1 VTRKGSWFFLSCLAV
16 CALLLASCGSSNGTS
31 GTTTNAVS
39 GKTTTTTAAA
49 ATTGANGVILTV
61 TYGSVVQ
68 TLTINQVEALT
79 PMQDMGGQKS
89 ANGTVAIYQGAKLTD
104 VIKGTGSFPGVEP
117 GGLVAGQSVTV
128 TGAGGKSVTF
138 TYDQITN
145 GNFTT
150 YDASGNVTTP
160 AAGLASTPVIGIAYM
175 VSGNMLSNG
184 SPGPLELGILYGQP
198 LFTDSSYWIPS
209 VYQITI
215 TGP

>member
-1 VTRKGSWFFLSCLAV
+1 MAV
-16 CALLLASCGSSNGTS
+16 CVVLFASCGSANSTS
-31 GTTTNAVS
+31 GTTTNATS
-39 GKTTTTTAAA
+39 GSTT
-49 ATTGANGVILTV
+49 TTGANGVVLTV

-89 ANGTVAIYQGAKLTD
+89 TNGTVAIYQGAKLTD

-145 GNFTT
+145 GGFTT

-160 AAGLASTPVIGIAYM
+160 AASLASTPVIGIAYM

-184 SPGPLELGILYGQP
+184 SPGPLELGILFGQP

-209 VYQITI
+209 VYQITV

>member
-1 VTRKGSWFFLSCLAV
+1 VTRNGSWFFLSCLAV
-16 CALLLASCGSSNGTS
+16 CVVLFASCGSANSTS
-31 GTTTNAVS
+31 GTTTNATS
-39 GKTTTTTAAA
+39 GSTT
-49 ATTGANGVILTV
+49 TTGANGVVLTV

-89 ANGTVAIYQGAKLTD
+89 TNGTVAIYQGAKLTD

-145 GNFTT
+145 GGFTT

-160 AAGLASTPVIGIAYM
+160 AASLASTPVIGIAYM

-184 SPGPLELGILYGQP
+184 SPGPLELGILFGQP

-209 VYQITI
+209 VYQITV

>member
-1 VTRKGSWFFLSCLAV
+1 VKRKSLWFALSLLMVSAV
-16 CALLLASCGSSNGTS
+16 FLASCGSATGTS
-31 GTTTNAVS
+31 GTTTKTSS
-39 GKTTTTTAAA
+39 GTTT
-49 ATTGANGVILTV
+49 TTGANGVILTV

-68 TLTINQVEALT
+68 TLTINNVEALT

-89 ANGTVAIYQGAKLTD
+89 ASGTVAIYQGAKLSD

-117 GGLVAGQSVTV
+117 GGLTPGQSVTV

-145 GNFTT
+145 GSFTT
-150 YDASGNVTTP
+150 YDSSGNVTTP
-160 AAGLASTPVIGIAYM
+160 AGGLASTPVIGLAYM

-184 SPGPLELGILYGQP
+184 PPGPLELGILYGQQ
-198 LFTDSSYWIPS
+198 LFTDSSYWITS
-209 VYQITI
+209 VNQITV

>member
-1 VTRKGSWFFLSCLAV
+1 VKRKSIWLTLSFLVV
-16 CALLLASCGSSNGTS
+16 CAVLLASCGSSNSTS
-31 GTTTNAVS
+31 NTTNTAS
-39 GKTTTTTAAA
+39 GPT

-68 TLTINQVEALT
+68 TLTINNVEALT

-89 ANGTVAIYQGAKLTD
+89 ASGTVAIYQGAKLSD

-117 GGLVAGQSVTV
+117 GGLTQGQSVTV
-128 TGAGGKSVTF
+128 TGAAGKSVTF

-145 GNFTT
+145 GSFPT
-150 YDASGNVTTP
+150 YDSSGNVTTP
-160 AAGLASTPVIGIAYM
+160 VVSLASTPVIGLAYM

-184 SPGPLELGILYGQP
+184 APGPLELGILYGQA

-209 VYQITI
+209 VNQITV

>member
-1 VTRKGSWFFLSCLAV
+1 LAV
-16 CALLLASCGSSNGTS
+16 CAVLFASCGSANSTS
-31 GTTTNAVS
+31 GTTTNATS
-39 GKTTTTTAAA
+39 GSTT
-49 ATTGANGVILTV
+49 TTGANGVVLTV

-145 GNFTT
+145 GGFTT

-160 AAGLASTPVIGIAYM
+160 AASLASTPVIGIAYM

-184 SPGPLELGILYGQP
+184 SPGPLELGILFGQP

-209 VYQITI
+209 VYQITV

>member
-1 VTRKGSWFFLSCLAV
+1 MTRNGSWFFLSCLAV
-16 CALLLASCGSSNGTS
+16 CVVLFASCGSANSTS
-31 GTTTNAVS
+31 GTTTNATS
-39 GKTTTTTAAA
+39 GSTT
-49 ATTGANGVILTV
+49 TTGANGVVLTV

-89 ANGTVAIYQGAKLTD
+89 TNGTVAIYQGAKLTD

-145 GNFTT
+145 GGFTT

-160 AAGLASTPVIGIAYM
+160 AASLASTPVIGIAYM

-184 SPGPLELGILYGQP
+184 SPGPLELGILFGQP

-209 VYQITI
+209 VYQITV

>member
-1 VTRKGSWFFLSCLAV
+1 MKRKGLWLVLTLVLIISVF
-16 CALLLASCGSSNGTS
+16 LASCGSATGTS
-31 GTTTNAVS
+31 GTPTKTAS
-39 GKTTTTTAAA
+39 GTTT
-49 ATTGANGVILTV
+49 TTGANGVILTV

-68 TLTINQVEALT
+68 TLTINNVEALT

-89 ANGTVAIYQGAKLTD
+89 ASGTIARYGGAKLTD
-104 VIKGTGSFPGVEP
+104 VITGTGSFPGVEP
-117 GGLVAGQSVTV
+117 GGITPGQSVTV

-145 GNFTT
+145 GSFPT
-150 YDASGNVTTP
+150 YDSTGNVTTP
-160 AAGLASTPVIGIAYM
+160 AGGLASTPVIGLAYM

-184 SPGPLELGILYGQP
+184 PPGPLELGILYGQQ

-209 VYQITI
+209 VNQITV

>member
-1 VTRKGSWFFLSCLAV
+1 VKRKSLWFALSLLMVSAV
-16 CALLLASCGSSNGTS
+16 FLASCGSATGTS
-31 GTTTNAVS
+31 GTTTKTSS
-39 GKTTTTTAAA
+39 GTTT
-49 ATTGANGVILTV
+49 TTGANGVILTV

-68 TLTINQVEALT
+68 TLTINNVEALT

-89 ANGTVAIYQGAKLTD
+89 ASGTVALYQGAKLSD

-117 GGLVAGQSVTV
+117 GGLIPGQSVTV

-138 TYDQITN
+138 TYDQITD
-145 GNFTT
+145 GSFPT

-160 AAGLASTPVIGIAYM
+160 LAGIASTPVIGLAYM

-184 SPGPLELGILYGQP
+184 PPGPLELGILYGQQ
-198 LFTDSSYWIPS
+198 LFTDSSYWITS
-209 VYQITI
+209 VNQITV

>member
-1 VTRKGSWFFLSCLAV
+1 MKRKSIWLTLSFLVV
-16 CALLLASCGSSNGTS
+16 CAVLLASCGSSNSTSNTTNTAS
-31 GTTTNAVS
+31 GTT
-39 GKTTTTTAAA
+39 

-68 TLTINQVEALT
+68 TLTINNVEALT

-89 ANGTVAIYQGAKLTD
+89 ASGTVAIYQGAKLSD

-117 GGLVAGQSVTV
+117 GGLTPGQSVTV

-145 GNFTT
+145 GSFTT
-150 YDASGNVTTP
+150 YDSSGNVTTP
-160 AAGLASTPVIGIAYM
+160 AGGLASTPVIGLAYM

-184 SPGPLELGILYGQP
+184 PPGPLELGILYGQQ
-198 LFTDSSYWIPS
+198 LFTDSSYWITS
-209 VYQITI
+209 VNQITV

>member
-1 VTRKGSWFFLSCLAV
+1 MKRKSIWLTLSFLVV
-16 CALLLASCGSSNGTS
+16 CAVLLASCGSSNSTSNTTNTAS
-31 GTTTNAVS
+31 GTT
-39 GKTTTTTAAA
+39 

-68 TLTINQVEALT
+68 TLTINNVEALT

-89 ANGTVAIYQGAKLTD
+89 ASGTVAIYQGAKLSD

-117 GGLVAGQSVTV
+117 GGLTQGQSVTV
-128 TGAGGKSVTF
+128 TGAAGKSVTF

-145 GNFTT
+145 GSFPT
-150 YDASGNVTTP
+150 YDSSGNVTTP
-160 AAGLASTPVIGIAYM
+160 VVSLASTPVIGLAYM

-184 SPGPLELGILYGQP
+184 APGPLELGILYGQA

-209 VYQITI
+209 VNQITV

>member
-1 VTRKGSWFFLSCLAV
+1 VKRKSIWLTLSFLVV
-16 CALLLASCGSSNGTS
+16 CAVLLASCGSSNSTSNTTNTAS
-31 GTTTNAVS
+31 GTT
-39 GKTTTTTAAA
+39 

-68 TLTINQVEALT
+68 TLTINNVEALT

-89 ANGTVAIYQGAKLTD
+89 ASGTVAIYQGAKLSD

-117 GGLVAGQSVTV
+117 GGLTPGQSVTV
-128 TGAGGKSVTF
+128 TGAAGKSVTF

-145 GNFTT
+145 GSFPT
-150 YDASGNVTTP
+150 YDSSGNVTTP
-160 AAGLASTPVIGIAYM
+160 VVSLASTPVIGLAYM

-184 SPGPLELGILYGQP
+184 APGPLELGILYGQA
-198 LFTDSSYWIPS
+198 LFTDASYWIPS
-209 VYQITI
+209 VNQITV

>member
-1 VTRKGSWFFLSCLAV
+1 VKRKSIWLTLSFLVV
-16 CALLLASCGSSNGTS
+16 CAVLLASCGSSNSTSNTTNTAS
-31 GTTTNAVS
+31 GTT
-39 GKTTTTTAAA
+39 

-68 TLTINQVEALT
+68 TLTINNVEALT

-89 ANGTVAIYQGAKLTD
+89 ASGTVAIYQGAKLSD

-117 GGLVAGQSVTV
+117 GGLTPGQSVTV
-128 TGAGGKSVTF
+128 TGAAGKSVTF

-145 GNFTT
+145 GSFPT
-150 YDASGNVTTP
+150 YDSSGNVTTP
-160 AAGLASTPVIGIAYM
+160 VVSLASTPVIGLAYM

-184 SPGPLELGILYGQP
+184 APGPLELGILYGQA

-209 VYQITI
+209 VNQITV

>member
-1 VTRKGSWFFLSCLAV
+1 VKRKSIWLTLSFLVV
-16 CALLLASCGSSNGTS
+16 CAVLLASCGSSNSTSNTTNTAS
-31 GTTTNAVS
+31 GTT
-39 GKTTTTTAAA
+39 

-68 TLTINQVEALT
+68 TLTINNVEALT

-89 ANGTVAIYQGAKLTD
+89 ASGTVAIYQGAKLSD

-117 GGLVAGQSVTV
+117 GGLTQGQSVTV
-128 TGAGGKSVTF
+128 TGAAGKSVTF

-145 GNFTT
+145 GSFPT
-150 YDASGNVTTP
+150 YDSSGNVTTP
-160 AAGLASTPVIGIAYM
+160 VVSLASTPVIGLAYM

-184 SPGPLELGILYGQP
+184 APGPLELGILYGQA

-209 VYQITI
+209 VNQITV

>member
-1 VTRKGSWFFLSCLAV
+1 VTRNGSWFFLSCLAV
-16 CALLLASCGSSNGTS
+16 CAVLFASCGSANSTS
-31 GTTTNAVS
+31 GTTTNATS
-39 GKTTTTTAAA
+39 GSTT
-49 ATTGANGVILTV
+49 TTGANGVVLTV

-145 GNFTT
+145 GGFTT

-160 AAGLASTPVIGIAYM
+160 AASLASTPVIGIAYM

-184 SPGPLELGILYGQP
+184 SPGPLELGILFGQP

-209 VYQITI
+209 VYQITV

>member
-1 VTRKGSWFFLSCLAV
+1 VKRKSIWLTLSFLVV
-16 CALLLASCGSSNGTS
+16 CAVLLASCGSSNSTS
-31 GTTTNAVS
+31 NTTNTAS
-39 GKTTTTTAAA
+39 GPT

-68 TLTINQVEALT
+68 TLTINNVEALT

-89 ANGTVAIYQGAKLTD
+89 ASGTVAIYQGAKLSD

-117 GGLVAGQSVTV
+117 GGLTQGQSVTV
-128 TGAGGKSVTF
+128 TGAAGKSVTF

-145 GNFTT
+145 GSFPT
-150 YDASGNVTTP
+150 YDSSGNVTTP
-160 AAGLASTPVIGIAYM
+160 VVSLASTPVIGLAYM

-184 SPGPLELGILYGQP
+184 APGPLELGILYGQA
-198 LFTDSSYWIPS
+198 LFTDASYWIPS
-209 VYQITI
+209 VNQITV

>member
-1 VTRKGSWFFLSCLAV
+1 MVAAV
-16 CALLLASCGSSNGTS
+16 FLASCGSAGGTS
-31 GTTTNAVS
+31 GTTT
-39 GKTTTTTAAA
+39 KTAPGTTV
-49 ATTGANGVILTV
+49 TTGANGVILTV

-68 TLTINQVEALT
+68 TLTINNVEALT

-89 ANGTVAIYQGAKLTD
+89 ANGTVAIYQGVKLSD

-117 GGLVAGQSVTV
+117 GGLTPGQSVTV

-145 GNFTT
+145 GSFPT
-150 YDASGNVTTP
+150 YDASGNATTP
-160 AAGLASTPVIGIAYM
+160 AAGLATTPVIGLAYM

-184 SPGPLELGILYGQP
+184 PPGPLELGILYGQA

-209 VYQITI
+209 VNQITV

>member
-1 VTRKGSWFFLSCLAV
+1 MKRKSIWLTMSLLVV
-16 CALLLASCGSSNGTS
+16 CAVLLASCGSSNTTS
-31 GTTTNAVS
+31 NSTTKTAVGTT
-39 GKTTTTTAAA
+39 
-49 ATTGANGVILTV
+49 TTGANGVILTV

-68 TLTINQVEALT
+68 TLTINNVEALT

-89 ANGTVAIYQGAKLTD
+89 ASGNVAIYQGSKLSD

-117 GGLVAGQSVTV
+117 GGLIPGQSVTV

-145 GNFTT
+145 GSFTT
-150 YDASGNVTTP
+150 YDSSGNVTTP
-160 AAGLASTPVIGIAYM
+160 AAGLASTPVIGLAYS

-184 SPGPLELGILYGQP
+184 APGPLELGILYGGP

-209 VYQITI
+209 VNQII
-215 TGP
+215 VTGP

>member
-1 VTRKGSWFFLSCLAV
+1 
-16 CALLLASCGSSNGTS
+16 
-31 GTTTNAVS
+31 
-39 GKTTTTTAAA
+39 
-49 ATTGANGVILTV
+49 
-61 TYGSVVQ
+61 
-68 TLTINQVEALT
+68 
-79 PMQDMGGQKS
+79 MQDMGGQKS
-89 ANGTVAIYQGAKLTD
+89 TNGTVAIYQGAKLTD

-145 GNFTT
+145 GGFTT

-160 AAGLASTPVIGIAYM
+160 AASLASTPVIGIAYM

-184 SPGPLELGILYGQP
+184 SPGPLELGILFGQP

-209 VYQITI
+209 VYQITV

>member
-1 VTRKGSWFFLSCLAV
+1 MKRKSIWLTLSFLVV
-16 CALLLASCGSSNGTS
+16 CAVLLASCGSSNSTSNTTNTAS
-31 GTTTNAVS
+31 GTT
-39 GKTTTTTAAA
+39 

-68 TLTINQVEALT
+68 TLTINNVEALT

-89 ANGTVAIYQGAKLTD
+89 ASGTVAIYQGAKLSD

-117 GGLVAGQSVTV
+117 GGLTQGQSVTV
-128 TGAGGKSVTF
+128 TGAAGKSVTF

-145 GNFTT
+145 GSFPT
-150 YDASGNVTTP
+150 YDSSGNVTTP
-160 AAGLASTPVIGIAYM
+160 VVSLASTPVIGLAYM

-184 SPGPLELGILYGQP
+184 APGPLELGILYGQA
-198 LFTDSSYWIPS
+198 LFTDASYWIPS
-209 VYQITI
+209 VNQITV

>member
-1 VTRKGSWFFLSCLAV
+1 MKRKSIWLTLSFLVV
-16 CALLLASCGSSNGTS
+16 CAVLLASCGSSNSTS
-31 GTTTNAVS
+31 NTTNTAS
-39 GKTTTTTAAA
+39 GPT

-68 TLTINQVEALT
+68 TLTINNVEALT

-89 ANGTVAIYQGAKLTD
+89 ASGTVAIYQGAKLSD

-117 GGLVAGQSVTV
+117 GGLTQGQSVTV
-128 TGAGGKSVTF
+128 TGAAGKSVTF

-145 GNFTT
+145 GSFPT
-150 YDASGNVTTP
+150 YDSSGNVTTP
-160 AAGLASTPVIGIAYM
+160 VVSLASTPVIGLAYM

-184 SPGPLELGILYGQP
+184 APGPLELGILYGQA

-209 VYQITI
+209 VNQITV

>member
-1 VTRKGSWFFLSCLAV
+1 VKRKSLWFALSLLMVSAV
-16 CALLLASCGSSNGTS
+16 FLASCGSATGTS
-31 GTTTNAVS
+31 GTTTKTSS
-39 GKTTTTTAAA
+39 GTTT
-49 ATTGANGVILTV
+49 TTGANGVILTV

-68 TLTINQVEALT
+68 TLTINNVEALT

-89 ANGTVAIYQGAKLTD
+89 ASGTVAIYQGAKLSD

-117 GGLVAGQSVTV
+117 GGLTQGQSVTV
-128 TGAGGKSVTF
+128 TGAAGKSVTF

-145 GNFTT
+145 GSFPT
-150 YDASGNVTTP
+150 YDSSGNVTTP
-160 AAGLASTPVIGIAYM
+160 VVSLASTPVIGLAYM

-184 SPGPLELGILYGQP
+184 APGPLELGILYGQA

-209 VYQITI
+209 VNQITV

>member
-1 VTRKGSWFFLSCLAV
+1 VKRKSIWLTLSFLVV
-16 CALLLASCGSSNGTS
+16 CAVLLASCGSSNSTSNTTNTAS
-31 GTTTNAVS
+31 GTT
-39 GKTTTTTAAA
+39 

-68 TLTINQVEALT
+68 TLTINNVEKLT

-89 ANGTVAIYQGAKLTD
+89 ASGTVAIYQGAKLSD

-117 GGLVAGQSVTV
+117 GGLTQGQSVTV
-128 TGAGGKSVTF
+128 TGAAGKSVTF

-145 GNFTT
+145 GSFPT
-150 YDASGNVTTP
+150 YDSSGNVTTP
-160 AAGLASTPVIGIAYM
+160 VVSLASTPVIGLAYM

-184 SPGPLELGILYGQP
+184 APGPLELGILYGQA

-209 VYQITI
+209 VNQITV

>member
-1 VTRKGSWFFLSCLAV
+1 MKRKSIWLTLSFLVV
-16 CALLLASCGSSNGTS
+16 CAVLLASCGSSNSTS
-31 GTTTNAVS
+31 NTTNTAS
-39 GKTTTTTAAA
+39 GPT

-68 TLTINQVEALT
+68 TLTINNVEALT

-89 ANGTVAIYQGAKLTD
+89 ASGTVAIYQGAKLSD

-117 GGLVAGQSVTV
+117 GGLTPGQSVTV
-128 TGAGGKSVTF
+128 TGAAGKSVTF

-145 GNFTT
+145 GSFPT
-150 YDASGNVTTP
+150 YDSSGNVTTP
-160 AAGLASTPVIGIAYM
+160 VVSLASTPVIGLAYM

-184 SPGPLELGILYGQP
+184 APGPLELGILYGQA

-209 VYQITI
+209 VNQITV

>member
-1 VTRKGSWFFLSCLAV
+1 VKRKSIWLTLSFLVV
-16 CALLLASCGSSNGTS
+16 CAVLLASCGSSNSTSNTTNTAS
-31 GTTTNAVS
+31 GTT
-39 GKTTTTTAAA
+39 

-68 TLTINQVEALT
+68 TLTINNVEALT

-89 ANGTVAIYQGAKLTD
+89 ASGTVAIYQGAKLSD

-117 GGLVAGQSVTV
+117 GGLTQGQSVTV
-128 TGAGGKSVTF
+128 TGAAGKSVTF

-145 GNFTT
+145 GSFPT
-150 YDASGNVTTP
+150 YDSSGNVTTP
-160 AAGLASTPVIGIAYM
+160 VVSLASTPVIGLAYM

-184 SPGPLELGILYGQP
+184 APGPLELGILYGQA
-198 LFTDSSYWIPS
+198 LFTDASYWIPS
-209 VYQITI
+209 VNQITV

>member
-1 VTRKGSWFFLSCLAV
+1 LF
-16 CALLLASCGSSNGTS
+16 ASCGSANSTS
-31 GTTTNAVS
+31 GTTTNATS
-39 GKTTTTTAAA
+39 GSTTP
-49 ATTGANGVILTV
+49 TGANGVVLTV

-145 GNFTT
+145 GGFTT

-160 AAGLASTPVIGIAYM
+160 AASLASTPVIGIAYM

-184 SPGPLELGILYGQP
+184 SPGPLELGILFGQP

-209 VYQITI
+209 VYQITV

>member
-1 VTRKGSWFFLSCLAV
+1 MKRKSIWLTLSFLVV
-16 CALLLASCGSSNGTS
+16 CAVLLASCGSSNSTSNTTNTAS
-31 GTTTNAVS
+31 GTT
-39 GKTTTTTAAA
+39 

-68 TLTINQVEALT
+68 TLTINNVEALT

-89 ANGTVAIYQGAKLTD
+89 ASGTVAIYQGAKLSD

-117 GGLVAGQSVTV
+117 GGLTPGQSVTV
-128 TGAGGKSVTF
+128 TGAAGKSVTF

-145 GNFTT
+145 GSFPT
-150 YDASGNVTTP
+150 YDSSGNVTTP
-160 AAGLASTPVIGIAYM
+160 VVSLASTPVIGLAYM

-184 SPGPLELGILYGQP
+184 APGPLELGILYGQA

-209 VYQITI
+209 VNQITV

>member
-1 VTRKGSWFFLSCLAV
+1 LF
-16 CALLLASCGSSNGTS
+16 ASCGSANSTS
-31 GTTTNAVS
+31 GTTTNATS
-39 GKTTTTTAAA
+39 GSTT
-49 ATTGANGVILTV
+49 TTGANGVVLTV

-89 ANGTVAIYQGAKLTD
+89 TNGTVAIYQGAKLTD

-145 GNFTT
+145 GGFTT

-160 AAGLASTPVIGIAYM
+160 AASLASTPVIGIAYM

-184 SPGPLELGILYGQP
+184 SPGPLELGILFGQP

-209 VYQITI
+209 VYQITV

>member
-1 VTRKGSWFFLSCLAV
+1 MNRKSIWLTLSFLVV
-16 CALLLASCGSSNGTS
+16 CAVLLASCGSSNSTSNTTNTAS
-31 GTTTNAVS
+31 GTT
-39 GKTTTTTAAA
+39 

-68 TLTINQVEALT
+68 TLTINNVEALT

-89 ANGTVAIYQGAKLTD
+89 ASGTVAIYQGAKLSD

-117 GGLVAGQSVTV
+117 GGLTPGQSVTV
-128 TGAGGKSVTF
+128 TGAAGKSVTF

-145 GNFTT
+145 GSFPT
-150 YDASGNVTTP
+150 YDSSGNVTTP
-160 AAGLASTPVIGIAYM
+160 AGGLASTPVIGLAYM

-184 SPGPLELGILYGQP
+184 PPGPLELGILYGQQ

-209 VYQITI
+209 VNQITI